1 MGREIKS
8 VKEIVEY
15 YIGEVKQSN
24 TALAESSI
32 TCSTSEDPVT
42 SLAVNVN
49 GTVVNKAA
57 MQVAA
62 SISDHIRTD
71 SDRIIDI
78 SDLFETQDRELAGAL
93 TE

>member
-1 MGREIKS
+1 M
-8 VKEIVEY
+8 
-15 YIGEVKQSN
+15 
-24 TALAESSI
+24 L
-32 TCSTSEDPVT
+32 T

-49 GTVVNKAA
+49 GTDVNKAA

-62 SISDHIRTD
+62 SISDHIRID